1 MLAGVLTLLL
11 IIFVLATLYFWQ
23 MYEISKFKDI
33 FVIQVQEKKV
43 IKQPT
48 EKKDFNKLVDE
59 YGEVLKDAETDK
71 LKMVGKNI
79 NESIN
84 RKNINESINRKNIG
98 EFTNRN
104 TNDDSDDVN
113 NFYESMEEV
122 LKETRQKVID
132 EKEEIKHE
140 VNEIQQQQRKQ
151 FLDGFDG
158 KTYSQYLK
166 FCKDNDKKPIQLET
180 FAKLISDH

>member
-43 IKQPT
+43 VKQPT

-59 YGEVLKDAETDK
+59 YGDVLKDAETDK

-79 NESIN
+79 
-84 RKNINESINRKNIG
+84 
-98 EFTNRN
+98 
-104 TNDDSDDVN
+104 NDDSDDVN

-132 EKEEIKHE
+132 EKEEIKNE